1 MQIQNSKGL
10 VLFSKKVILDT
21 GFNLI
26 NYSLEKDVNGI
37 TRFNKKNKK
46 SPSKSAKN
54 GKHYL
59 EKDTYSVLFIK
70 GTYKSKKDLHI
81 K

>member
-1 MQIQNSKGL
+1 M
-10 VLFSKKVILDT
+10 LDA
-21 GFNLI
+21 GFNLV

-37 TRFNKKNKK
+37 VGFNKRNKK
-46 SPSKSAKN
+46 SPSKAAKN

-70 GTYKSKKDLHI
+70 GTLKSKKDLYI